1 VLILV
6 PPSEGKTAPSSG
18 APVDLDALSHPELR
32 DVRSGLADALAEL
45 SAGDEER
52 ALAELHLGPRSRED
66 LRDNLRLRTAPAAPA
81 AQVYTGVLFDRLGL
95 TTLPPAARRRADLHV
110 LIVSALWGV
119 LRPGD
124 RIPSYRCP
132 AGARLPGRESAR
144 RTWAGPLREVL
155 PDDELVVDLRSGP
168 YRDLW
173 RGPEHAPTVLVG
185 VVRESRGRRT
195 VVSHDAKATR
205 GEIGRALLRDRG
217 IWAGRESPER
227 VAGRIEAAGWTVE
240 LEPARR
246 RGAVELTVVEQA
258 PA

>member
-1 VLILV
+1 MLILV
-6 PPSEGKTAPSSG
+6 PPSEGKTSPASG
-18 APVDLDALSHPELR
+18 PPVDLDALSHPELSPL
-32 DVRSGLADALAEL
+32 RSGLLDALREL
-45 SAGDEER
+45 SAGDEDE
-52 ALAELHLGPRSRED
+52 AAAQLHLGPRSRGD
-66 LRDNLRLRTAPAAPA
+66 LRDNLRLRTAPSAPA

-132 AGARLPGRESAR
+132 AAARLPGRESAR
-144 RTWAGPLREVL
+144 RTWAAPLRDVL
-155 PDDELVVDLRSGP
+155 PDDQLVVDLRSGP

-185 VVRESRGRRT
+185 VVRESRGKRA

-217 IWAGRESPER
+217 IWSGRESPER

-240 LEPARR
+240 LGAAKRG
-246 RGAVELTVVEQA
+246 GAVELTVVEQA
-258 PA
+258 P

>member
-1 VLILV
+1 MLILV

-18 APVDLDALSHPELR
+18 PPVDLGALSHPELAPL
-32 DVRSGLADALAEL
+32 RSGLLDALREL
-45 SAGDEER
+45 SAGDEDEAAGR
-52 ALAELHLGPRSRED
+52 LHLGPRSRGA
-66 LRDNLRLRTAPAAPA
+66 LQDNLRLRTAPAAPA

-110 LIVSALWGV
+110 LVVSALWGV
-119 LRPGD
+119 LRPYD

-132 AGARLPGRESAR
+132 AGARLPGCASAR
-144 RTWAGPLREVL
+144 RTWAGPLRDVL

-168 YRDLW
+168 YRELW

-185 VVRESRGRRT
+185 VVRESRGKRA

-205 GEIGRALLRDRG
+205 GAIGRALLRDRG
-217 IWAGRESPER
+217 IWNGRESPER
-227 VAGRIEAAGWTVE
+227 VASRIEAAGWTVE
-240 LEPARR
+240 LGAQGRSE
-246 RGAVELTVVEQA
+246 AVELTVVEQA